1 MFQPRGRL
9 RALNAASKAAVILA
23 VKYVYVIAGLFCF
36 AVGMAMTVQASLGL
50 ASWSVFH
57 QAISTLTGLTFGR
70 VSILVGVAIVFIS
83 LFMGIRPTL
92 TTLLN
97 ILVVGL
103 MVDYA
108 RATFMPVPAALGW
121 KFFFLIAGNVIM
133 GFGTGWYT
141 SSGMGAGPRD
151 GLMLALT
158 RLSKMNVGTIRT
170 IMELTVLVA
179 GFLLGGPV
187 GVGTVIGP
195 FVLGWSVARSFELF
209 RRLERLPWL
218 RWLLRVPVPRTEVQP
233 GLLYK
238 LKRLGRPAGPVRP
251 AGPAG
256 AAQHSRDVAESGR

>member
-1 MFQPRGRL
+1 M
-9 RALNAASKAAVILA
+9 
-23 VKYVYVIAGLFCF
+23 KYVYVVAGLFCF

-57 QAISTLTGLTFGR
+57 QALSTLTGITFGR
-70 VSILVGVAIVFIS
+70 VSIIVGGIIVFVS
-83 LFMGIRPTL
+83 LFLGIRPTL

-108 RATFMPVPAALGW
+108 RATFMPVPPALSM
-121 KFFFLIAGNVIM
+121 KILFLIAGNVMM
-133 GFGTGWYT
+133 GFGTAWYT

-158 RLSKMNVGTIRT
+158 RLTRMNVGTIRT

-187 GVGTVIGP
+187 GVGTVVGP
-195 FVLGWSVARSFELF
+195 FVLGWSVARSFEVF
-209 RRLERLPWL
+209 RRLERLPRL
-218 RWLLRVPVPRTEVQP
+218 RWLLRVPVPRTGVRQ

-238 LKRLGRPAGPVRP
+238 LRSLVRP
-251 AGPAG
+251 TSG
-256 AAQHSRDVAESGR
+256 DVAESGK